1 MLISLS
7 MRRLDINTRL
17 AIPLLSKVF
26 ISNLDMKN
34 NGAENANDKR
44 STNNTNIS
52 KDT

>member
-1 MLISLS
+1 

-34 NGAENANDKR
+34 NGAENTNDKR